1 MLNTAIQRPGE
12 RVTAEEIRYMAQ
24 ELDAG
29 ISGLYSILSRELQL
43 PLVRRLIHILRRKRK
58 LPDFP
63 RSEVTG
69 EPLIKEKAVTGIEAI
84 GRGDDRNKLIDF
96 LQTAN
101 QALGPQAMAQF
112 LNVEEALRRLAASG
126 SIDTTNLVK
135 TKAQLQ
141 QEAAAQ
147 AEAEQQAQQQQLLET
162 GIKSP
167 AMAQAVKNFQGA
179 DPERA
184 AQALEAITNETGGID
199 ASQLTEAV

>member
-1 MLNTAIQRPGE
+1 MC
-12 RVTAEEIRYMAQ
+12 IR
-24 ELDAG
+24 
-29 ISGLYSILSRELQL
+29 
-43 PLVRRLIHILRRKRK
+43 
-58 LPDFP
+58 
-63 RSEVTG
+63 
-69 EPLIKEKAVTGIEAI
+69 
-84 GRGDDRNKLIDF
+84 DR
-96 LQTAN
+96 
-101 QALGPQAMAQF
+101 F

-184 AQALEAITNETGGID
+184 AQALSAITSETGGID